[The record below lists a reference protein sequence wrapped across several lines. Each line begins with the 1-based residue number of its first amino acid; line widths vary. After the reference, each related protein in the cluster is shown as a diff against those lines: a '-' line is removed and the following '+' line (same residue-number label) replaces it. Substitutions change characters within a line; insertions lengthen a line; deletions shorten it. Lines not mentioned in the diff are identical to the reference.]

1 MARFVAHFCR
11 EDHLCFHHGEWKRL
25 EKKMTDKNTTVQGT
39 AKAQEPRQQQQAAS
53 NEAGLQQR
61 YGSIGIEAVAAAC
74 RYSNPGKKT
83 VEPVR
88 APRIDQRFEQA
99 V

>member
-1 MARFVAHFCR
+1 
-11 EDHLCFHHGEWKRL
+11 
-25 EKKMTDKNTTVQGT
+25 MTDKNTAVQGT
-39 AKAQEPRQQQQAAS
+39 AKGQEPRQQQQAAS

-74 RYSNPGKKT
+74 RYSNPGKQT